1 MCYRTMKK
9 ESLRFGGVVLS
20 YLLKLVMIIFL
31 LISIW
36 KGNWVWIFGCIL
48 AIIVSSIPTLLKRNY
63 QITLPLVLEILITIA
78 LILHVGGGLL
88 GAYGIPHYDTLTHF
102 VSSFLV
108 AFIAFVIIYILDE
121 YWDGLMMDKY
131 AMAFVV
137 IFATIAMGVVW
148 EFNEWITD
156 LIFGTEEQWGYTDTL
171 KDLFIDTLAGVVM
184 AIAGVSMIKRGSFDE
199 ITEELGEQIDKRIIK
214 SKKVKKND

>member
-1 MCYRTMKK
+1 MVN
-9 ESLRFGGVVLS
+9 SDLRLGGVIFS
-20 YLLKLVMIIFL
+20 YFLKILMVIFL
-31 LISIW
+31 IISIYNQHW
-36 KGNWVWIFGCIL
+36 IWIFGCIL
-48 AIIVSSIPTLLKRNY
+48 ALIVSSVPTILKRNY

-88 GAYGIPHYDTLTHF
+88 GAYSIPQYDSLTHF

-137 IFATIAMGVVW
+137 VIATIAMGVVW

-156 LIFGTEEQWGYTDTL
+156 IIFGTYEQWGYNDTL
-171 KDLFIDTLAGVVM
+171 KDLFIDALAGLLM
-184 AIAGVSMIKRGSFDE
+184 AGVGVALIKRGRFDE
-199 ITEELGEQIDKRIIK
+199 LTEELGKQIDEKIIK
-214 SKKVKKND
+214 SKKDEK

>member
-1 MCYRTMKK
+1 MEKSFLRT
-9 ESLRFGGVVLS
+9 GGVILS
-20 YLLKLVMIIFL
+20 YVLKIIMIIFL
-31 LISIW
+31 IISIW
-36 KGNWVWIFGCIL
+36 KLFWIWIFGCIL
-48 AIIVSSIPTLLKRNY
+48 ALIVSFVPTILKRNY

-88 GAYGIPHYDTLTHF
+88 GAYGITYYDTLTHF

-108 AFIAFVIIYILDE
+108 AFLAFVVIYILDE

-137 IFATIAMGVVW
+137 VFTTIAMGVIW

-156 LIFGTEEQWGYTDTL
+156 IFFGTHEQWGYNDTI
-171 KDLFIDTLAGVVM
+171 KDLFIDM
-184 AIAGVSMIKRGSFDE
+184 IAGLLMAFIGVAMIKRGSFDE
-199 ITEELGEQIDKRIIK
+199 LTDDLGEQIDKRIIR
-214 SKKVKKND
+214 SKKDEKKNE

>member
-1 MCYRTMKK
+1 M
-9 ESLRFGGVVLS
+9 V
-20 YLLKLVMIIFL
+20 IFL
-31 LISIW
+31 IISIYNQHW
-36 KGNWVWIFGCIL
+36 IWIFGCTL
-48 AIIVSSIPTLLKRNY
+48 ALIVSSIPTILKRNY

-108 AFIAFVIIYILDE
+108 AFIAFVIIYILHV
-121 YWDGLMMDKY
+121 YWDGLIMDKY

-137 IFATIAMGVVW
+137 VIATIAMGVIW

-156 LIFGTEEQWGYTDTL
+156 LIFGTYEQWGYNDTI
-171 KDLFIDTLAGVVM
+171 KDLFIDMVAGIIM
-184 AIAGVSMIKRGSFDE
+184 AAIGVNMIKRGSFDE
-199 ITEELGEQIDKRIIK
+199 MTEELGEQIDKRIIK
-214 SKKVKKND
+214 SKRMN

>member
-1 MCYRTMKK
+1 MVN
-9 ESLRFGGVVLS
+9 SDLRLGGVIFS
-20 YLLKLVMIIFL
+20 YFLKILMVIFL
-31 LISIW
+31 IISIYNQHW
-36 KGNWVWIFGCIL
+36 IWIFGCIL
-48 AIIVSSIPTLLKRNY
+48 ALIVSSVPTILKRNY

-88 GAYGIPHYDTLTHF
+88 GAYSIPQYDSLTHF

-137 IFATIAMGVVW
+137 VIATIAMGVVW

-156 LIFGTEEQWGYTDTL
+156 IIFGTYEQWGYNDTL
-171 KDLFIDTLAGVVM
+171 KDLFID
-184 AIAGVSMIKRGSFDE
+184 AIAGLLMAGVGVALIKRGRFDE
-199 ITEELGEQIDKRIIK
+199 LTEELGKQIDEKIIK
-214 SKKVKKND
+214 SKKDEK